1 MRLLKETLELRADS
15 EESAKECIEQ
25 YREEA
30 KEKGYI
36 ITAAGYTYKS
46 KKAKGEIISE
56 KWVCKIVLEYTSLWE
71 ED

>member
-30 KEKGYI
+30 KEKGYT

-46 KKAKGEIISE
+46 KKAKGEIIDE
-56 KWVCKIVLEYTSLWE
+56 AWICKIVMQFSEVWE
-71 ED
+71 